1 MVFDMDIRIK
11 LKDTHDLYTTPL
23 LQQTAYWS
31 SVKAE
36 LGFTPLAFDL
46 EVREKDIR
54 PDARSSARLVDDV
67 LVLTRKI
74 NKEER
79 IAYVPYG
86 SLLNPDEELQGLFIE
101 ALSEELRRVLPPDTI
116 LIRYDLPW
124 LKREDEGVTP
134 ESEELRLNWGTITHN
149 IRASFTD
156 MLPSNTCFID
166 LDKQEEDIIAN
177 MKSKTRY
184 NIRLAERRGVIVR
197 EGDRTDVPIFLN
209 LYKETAERNGIR
221 EHNSASFTSLFDS
234 EEDDAKVKLLIAEK
248 DGTPLSA
255 LFLSLSDDRAS
266 YLYGASS
273 SEGREHMSTYALQ
286 KNAMMMAKQMGAKEY
301 DLFGVAPKGEENH
314 PLSGLSRFKFG
325 FGGKRVK
332 RMGCWDYPLD
342 INRAEA
348 FFAEERKWQGYH
360 IK

>member
-1 MVFDMDIRIK
+1 MDVRIR

-31 SVKAE
+31 SVKAG

-54 PDARSSARLVDDV
+54 PSARSSAKLVDDV
-67 LVLTRKI
+67 LILTKQI
-74 NKEER
+74 NDEER
-79 IAYVPYG
+79 IAYAPYG
-86 SLLNPDEELQGLFIE
+86 PLLNPDEELQGAFIE
-101 ALSEELRRVLPPDTI
+101 ALSEELRRVLPNDTI

-124 LKREDEGVTP
+124 LKREDEGVSP
-134 ESEELRLNWGTITHN
+134 ESEELRLNWGTLTHN
-149 IRASFTD
+149 IRAAFTD
-156 MLPSNTCFID
+156 MLPADTCFID

-184 NIRLAERRGVIVR
+184 NIRLAERKGVVVR
-197 EGDRTDVPIFLN
+197 EGEKKDVPIFVD
-209 LYKETAERNGIR
+209 LYRETAKRNRIK
-221 EHNSASFTSLFDS
+221 EHDSAYFTTLFDPK
-234 EEDDAKVKLLIAEK
+234 EDDATVKLLIAEK
-248 DGTPLSA
+248 EGTPLSA

-273 SEGREHMSTYALQ
+273 STGRENMSTYALQ
-286 KNAMMMAKQMGAKEY
+286 KNAMLLAKSMGAREY

-325 FGGKRVK
+325 FGGKRIK

-342 INRAEA
+342 IDRAES